1 MRQRLISARIN
12 TKTVV
17 AAELIAAAAAGL
29 ALSLC
34 LTSWPAAFGVG
45 ALLALAACVVTVGG
59 LSAWQWAHRLLVW
72 ARRREHHVELLAPV
86 DVTVEA

>member
-17 AAELIAAAAAGL
+17 AAELIAATAGL

-34 LTSWPAAFGVG
+34 LTSWPAAFAVG
-45 ALLALAACVVTVGG
+45 ALVALAACVVTVGG
-59 LSAWQWAHRLLVW
+59 LTGWQWAHRLLVW
-72 ARRREHHVELLAPV
+72 ARRRQHHVELLAPV

>member
-17 AAELIAAAAAGL
+17 TAELIAAAAGL

-34 LTSWPAAFGVG
+34 LTSWPTAFAVG
-45 ALLALAACVVTVGG
+45 ALLGIATCVVTVGG
-59 LSAWQWAHRLLVW
+59 LPAWQWAHRLLVW
-72 ARRREHHVELLAPV
+72 ARRRPHHVELLAPV
-86 DVTVEA
+86 DVTVET